1 MRQTGSPVGGLSVGL
16 YPTGRAHDVQSGLC
30 KAKRSLKRSR
40 VEHSLRKGLEESEKD
55 GQKRRLNH
63 VNGTRNLSRC
73 SWVCW
78 GCEKGRDGCCMM
90 DMLDLDQEPEFGRSG
105 RVMEMSVKHSCDVF
119 IDMAR

>member
-1 MRQTGSPVGGLSVGL
+1 MMYS
-16 YPTGRAHDVQSGLC
+16 RAYVKQSGVLNEAELSIAC
-30 KAKRSLKRSR
+30 
-40 VEHSLRKGLEESEKD
+40 EGLEESEKD

-90 DMLDLDQEPEFGRSG
+90 DMLDLDQEPEFGRSSC
-105 RVMEMSVKHSCDVF
+105 VMEMSVKHSCNVF
-119 IDMAR
+119 IGMAR

>member
-1 MRQTGSPVGGLSVGL
+1 MLQTGSPVGDLSVGL

-30 KAKRSLKRSR
+30 EAKRSLKRSR

-63 VNGTRNLSRC
+63 VNGTRNLTRC

-78 GCEKGRDGCCMM
+78 SCEKKPRWLLHDGYAR
-90 DMLDLDQEPEFGRSG
+90 PGPRA
-105 RVMEMSVKHSCDVF
+105 RVWQVESCDGDVGETQL
-119 IDMAR
+119 

>member
-1 MRQTGSPVGGLSVGL
+1 MLQTGSPVGGLSVGL

-30 KAKRSLKRSR
+30 EAKRSLKRSR

-78 GCEKGRDGCCMM
+78 SCEKGRDGCCMIRYAR
-90 DMLDLDQEPEFGRSG
+90 PGPRA
-105 RVMEMSVKHSCDVF
+105 RVWQVGSCDGDVGETQL
-119 IDMAR
+119 